1 MFEHL
6 ADVLELWGEIIAE
19 EYKETLQREGINV
32 SHKLSDSVKCLPVD
46 VNGNIYEVSLQLEEY
61 WKAVEYGRKPTQ
73 NNGDGQLR
81 RNILEWIKVKP
92 VLPTPYEGKL
102 PTEEQL
108 AYLISRKIHQLGYE
122 GKQPL
127 KKTVDENKSE
137 MLQDIEDAL
146 SKDLSEE
153 VVRIL
158 RTITM

>member
-1 MFEHL
+1 MFERL
-6 ADVLELWGEIIAE
+6 ADTLELWGEIIAE

-92 VLPTPYEGKL
+92 VLPTPYDGKL

-108 AYLISRKIHQLGYE
+108 AYLISRKIHKFGYE
-122 GKQPL
+122 GKQPM
-127 KKTVDENKSE
+127 KKTLEANMNE
-137 MLQDIEDAL
+137 MFADIEKAL
-146 SKDLSEE
+146 SEDLSED
-153 VVRIL
+153 VVRVL
-158 RTITM
+158 RTIVL